1 MPEMSPH
8 FGMKLSVTI
17 EKRHFFKIKNSEVW
31 ILNKKIFTFAGYFC
45 GNSSVGRALASQ
57 AEGREF
63 ESRLPLIENQSLTGF
78 ACKRFFRLV
87 ELWSSKSP

>member
-8 FGMKLSVTI
+8 FGMKLSATI

-63 ESRLPLIENQSLTGF
+63 ESRFPLLVKAVRNFPGGF
-78 ACKRFFRLV
+78 FMSYHRAAF
-87 ELWSSKSP
+87 

>member
-1 MPEMSPH
+1 MNYL
-8 FGMKLSVTI
+8 KI
-17 EKRHFFKIKNSEVW
+17 EKKYRNNCLK
-31 ILNKKIFTFAGYFC
+31 
-45 GNSSVGRALASQ
+45 ASQ